1 MGNRKDT
8 TPRGSL
14 DRRQFVAVGATA
26 LAGAAMAGALSG
38 CSSSD
43 SGSKT
48 DGASSTASSKDK
60 IVFIWEPNESTT
72 TYEGMREAVAEC
84 IEKGCGLP
92 CEMMTTTDY
101 NVTIESLIS
110 GKADMASLGASEYVE
125 AHAKNADVNIAFV
138 LSNEDG
144 ELDQASYY
152 SQICVRSEDADKY
165 KSGSSF
171 SLDNIKGKNF
181 SFVNLNSTSG
191 FVMPATVV
199 KKQFGLSSTDECSES
214 GAFFD
219 TVLFPG
225 SHPGSLFNLLNGDA
239 DVAVFA
245 DYLVDPMVELVSGE
259 PAQPGTVYRVKEG
272 VDSPLDAVV
281 GKEFTIIEALPVPAV
296 PICINT
302 ATVPSDIH
310 DKIIDYMCSDEVA
323 SNSKIFP
330 SPDDKDTV
338 SNWSKTS
345 DKVRFVPAEDD
356 YYDEFRELIDFKG

>member
-1 MGNRKDT
+1 MEGN
-8 TPRGSL
+8 SL
-14 DRRQFVAVGATA
+14 NRRQFVAVSSTA
-26 LAGAAMAGALSG
+26 LMGAVAAGAMSG

-43 SGSKT
+43 SGSKGN
-48 DGASSTASSKDK
+48 DSSSKDK
-60 IVFIWEPNESTT
+60 IIFIWEPNESTT

-84 IEKGCGLP
+84 IEEGCGLP

-101 NVTIESLIS
+101 NVTIESLVS

-125 AHAKNADVNIAFV
+125 AHAKNPDVNIAFV
-138 LSNEDG
+138 LSNEEG

-302 ATVPSDIH
+302 ATVPSEIH
-310 DKIIDYMCSDEVA
+310 DKIISYMCSDEVA

-345 DKVRFVPAEDD
+345 DKVRFVPAEDG

>member
-1 MGNRKDT
+1 
-8 TPRGSL
+8 
-14 DRRQFVAVGATA
+14 
-26 LAGAAMAGALSG
+26 MAGALSG

>member
-1 MGNRKDT
+1 MEGN
-8 TPRGSL
+8 SL
-14 DRRQFVAVGATA
+14 NRRQFVAVSATA
-26 LAGAAMAGALSG
+26 LMGAVAAGAVSG
-38 CSSSD
+38 CSSSNGDAKGSD
-43 SGSKT
+43 S
-48 DGASSTASSKDK
+48 ASKDK
-60 IVFIWEPNESTT
+60 IIFIWEPNESTT

-84 IEKGCGLP
+84 IEEGCGLP

-101 NVTIESLIS
+101 NVTIESLVS

-125 AHAKNADVNIAFV
+125 AHAKNPDVNIAFV

-302 ATVPSDIH
+302 ATVPPEIH
-310 DKIIDYMCSDEVA
+310 DKIISYMCSDEVA
-323 SNSKIFP
+323 SNPEIFP

-345 DKVRFVPAEDD
+345 DKVCFVPAEDD

>member
-1 MGNRKDT
+1 MPLRSQAWGHSPSQVVLRGGGGSDAKDSSGDS
-8 TPRGSL
+8 PVK
-14 DRRQFVAVGATA
+14 DRIT
-26 LAGAAMAGALSG
+26 
-38 CSSSD
+38 
-43 SGSKT
+43 
-48 DGASSTASSKDK
+48 
-60 IVFIWEPNESTT
+60 FIWEPNESTT

-92 CEMMTTTDY
+92 CEMLTTTDY
-101 NVTIESLIS
+101 NVTIESLVS

-125 AHAKNADVNIAFV
+125 SHAKNSAVNIAFV
-138 LSNEDG
+138 LSNENG

-152 SQICVRSEDADKY
+152 SQICVRAEDADAY
-165 KSGSSF
+165 KNGSAYSI
-171 SLDNIKGKNF
+171 DNIQGKNF

-199 KKQFGLSSTDECSES
+199 KKRFGLSSTDECSES
-214 GAFFD
+214 GVFFD

-239 DVAVFA
+239 DAAVFA
-245 DYLVDPMVELVSGE
+245 DYLVDPMVEIVSGE

-281 GKEFTIIEALPVPAV
+281 GKEFVIVEALPVPAV

-302 ATVPSDIH
+302 DTVPADIRE
-310 DKIIDYMCSDEVA
+310 KIISYMCSDEVA
-323 SNSKIFP
+323 QDPRVFP
-330 SPDDKDTV
+330 SPDDKETV

-345 DKVRFVPAEDD
+345 DKVRFVPAEDE
-356 YYDEFRELIDFKG
+356 YFDEFRDLIDFQG

>member
-1 MGNRKDT
+1 
-8 TPRGSL
+8 
-14 DRRQFVAVGATA
+14 
-26 LAGAAMAGALSG
+26 MAGALSG

-152 SQICVRSEDADKY
+152 SQICVRNEDADKY

-214 GAFFD
+214 GTFFD